1 MRSLTQILIALSLSL
16 PALSAQGAGT
26 IQEVHYPPSDKP
38 GELVYGVTYRLWIPD
53 GVETLRGVIVHQ
65 HGCGSGAC
73 QGGMTAA
80 DDLHWQALARKWD
93 CALMGP
99 SYEQKDGQDC
109 HLWCDP
115 RNGSRARFLQ
125 ALDDLAQKT
134 GHDELKSVPWCL
146 WGHSGGGTWTS
157 LMMLS
162 DPDRV
167 VAAWLRSGTNFPFRK
182 KDSDQ
187 NAEIPESVYQIP
199 AMCNPGQKEQNSRF
213 QGAWDGTLAMFQSYR
228 AHGAP

>member
-1 MRSLTQILIALSLSL
+1 M
-16 PALSAQGAGT
+16 P
-26 IQEVHYPPSDKP
+26 
-38 GELVYGVTYRLWIPD
+38 
-53 GVETLRGVIVHQ
+53 
-65 HGCGSGAC
+65 
-73 QGGMTAA
+73 
-80 DDLHWQALARKWD
+80 
-93 CALMGP
+93 
-99 SYEQKDGQDC
+99 
-109 HLWCDP
+109 LWCDP

-125 ALDDLAQKT
+125 ALDDLAEKT
-134 GHDELKSVPWCL
+134 GHEELKSVPWCL

-187 NAEIPESVYQIP
+187 NTEIPESVYQIP

-213 QGAWDGTLAMFQSYR
+213 QGAWDGTLSMFKAYR
-228 AHGAP
+228 AHGAPIGFAPILAPVTNAETAGIWPSRSSTPASPSAAREGLHHKHASLGGFVPRPGSPLCWVERTRLRIRGRPPEGRLAT